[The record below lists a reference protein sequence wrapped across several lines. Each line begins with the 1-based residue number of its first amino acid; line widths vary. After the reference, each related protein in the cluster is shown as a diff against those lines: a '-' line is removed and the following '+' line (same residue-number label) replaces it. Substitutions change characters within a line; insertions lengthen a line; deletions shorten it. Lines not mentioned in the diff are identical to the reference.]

1 MLLIFIPKQE
11 VGVLKLDFVV
21 VQFNFLPQVAV
32 NFKLFEQNLLLLR
45 HYRVIV
51 AKLRLV
57 DECIHRETD
66 QYMLFEKITYL

>member
-57 DECIHRETD
+57 HECIHPETD
-66 QYMLFEKITYL
+66 QYMPREKITHL